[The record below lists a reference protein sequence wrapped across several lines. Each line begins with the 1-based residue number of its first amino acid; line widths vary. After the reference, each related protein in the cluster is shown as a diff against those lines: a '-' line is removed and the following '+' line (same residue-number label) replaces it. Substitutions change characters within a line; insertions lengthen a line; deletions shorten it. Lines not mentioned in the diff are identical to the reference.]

1 MVLRI
6 GEYKIRVTKNENN
19 RFWNPM
25 GMFWNVTEVL
35 IEGEWYRCGLVFREE
50 DGRCTVVIDHPMKVD
65 RLTNRITEVLKD
77 GQYAEFE
84 ISKRKASLIKFL
96 ENRHQFNRISFRIR
110 KGVYGRRRTF
120 LIFSLAIVPSM
131 LFYII
136 NSAYQNVIIHLIAE
150 NTWVQTFFFF
160 LTISGFISI
169 FHPFTFKKEI
179 NSEDMKALAREM
191 LDEENQKEIDRKRQI
206 V

>member
-6 GEYKIRVTKNENN
+6 GKYKIRVTKNDNN

-35 IEGEWYRCGLVFREE
+35 IEGGWYRCGLIFREE
-50 DGRCTVVIDHPMKVD
+50 DNRCFVAIDHPMKVD
-65 RLTNRITEVLKD
+65 SLTSRITEVLKD

-84 ISKRKASLIKFL
+84 ISKRKATLIKFL
-96 ENRHQFNRISFRIR
+96 ENRHQLNRISFRIR
-110 KGVYGRRRTF
+110 KGVYERRRTF
-120 LIFSLAIVPSM
+120 LIFSLAIVPSV
-131 LFYII
+131 LFYLI

-150 NTWVQTFFFF
+150 NTWVQTLFFF
-160 LTISGFISI
+160 LTVSGFISI
-169 FHPFTFKKEI
+169 FHPFTIKKEI
-179 NSEDMKALAREM
+179 NNDDIKALAREV
-191 LDEENQKEIDRKRQI
+191 LDEERQKEIDRKRQS